1 MLYLGLDVH
10 SKWMTVKGFDPET
23 GEEVE
28 IDRLPNDQDSIDRAF
43 ADLQGPLYGAME
55 SGTNAWSVYRILET
69 HFEQLYVVDPATVWG
84 GDVRR
89 GAKTDRRDARKLAI
103 KMYRGELRPLYVPDK
118 KTQDLRALGRSKIN
132 ASRHVTKLVN
142 EIGSLLRSWG
152 IVLDCS
158 LLSVKGQKLVEKSKP
173 RLPEHS
179 LKALELWLDMLKT
192 ARKVEAELE
201 KAVKAEATKDET
213 CQILMS
219 VPSVGPLTALVVRA
233 ELGDVRRFASAR
245 QLICYCGLSPSV
257 FASADKVHYG
267 KLNKACN
274 RFLKYVLVLRAQ
286 GMARSKAENPMRQTY
301 WRVFFRSKSN
311 HAKIAVARQLARV
324 IYSMLKNRERWNPS
338 KMTKM
343 RGSPASCAA

>member
-10 SKWMTVKGFDPET
+10 SKWMTIKGFDPET
-23 GEEVE
+23 GEEVT
-28 IDRLPNDQDSIDRAF
+28 IDRLPNDKDSIDRAF
-43 ADLQGPLYGAME
+43 ADLQGPLHGAME

-84 GDVRR
+84 GDIRR

-103 KMYRGELRPLYVPDK
+103 KMHRGELQPLYVPDE

-152 IVLDCS
+152 IVVEYS
-158 LLSVKGQKLVEKSKP
+158 LLSVKGQKLIEESKP

-179 LKALELWLDMLKT
+179 LKVLELWLDMLNT

-201 KAVKAEATKDET
+201 KAV
-213 CQILMS
+213 
-219 VPSVGPLTALVVRA
+219 RA
-233 ELGDVRRFASAR
+233 EVGDVRRFASAR

-286 GMARSKAENPMRQTY
+286 GMSRSKEENPMRQTY
-301 WRVFFRSKSN
+301 WRVFFKSKAN

-324 IYSMLKNRERWNPS
+324 IYSMLKNKERWNPS

-343 RGSPASCAA
+343 RGSPASCAT